1 MDVDVAQREHSSI
14 KRYASAF
21 SNILIIILPINLLSM
36 KNFASKLNWTF
47 SLSDLG
53 FVSSNS
59 IAAPSAFD
67 TLKVLKHIH

>member
-1 MDVDVAQREHSSI
+1 MT
-14 KRYASAF
+14 
-21 SNILIIILPINLLSM
+21 NIIIIIIILPLNLLSM

-47 SLSDLG
+47 SLSALG

-59 IAAPSAFD
+59 IAAPSASD